1 MAQPVREI
9 NLEQFNALTEIAELI
24 RCEVYKN
31 LFGESNG
38 WTDERLLQSLDSI
51 LNENQEKENTENSF
65 TKNWDVAVQQ
75 ANKYKGKHR
84 DLNE

>member
-31 LFGESNG
+31 LYEESNG

-51 LNENQEKENTENSF
+51 LNNYKENKYDRGRENR
-65 TKNWDVAVQQ
+65 N
-75 ANKYKGKHR
+75 R
-84 DLNE
+84 DERS

>member
-1 MAQPVREI
+1 MAQPVREL

-31 LFGESNG
+31 LFGESND

-51 LNENQEKENTENSF
+51 IKDYKETDE
-65 TKNWDVAVQQ
+65 
-75 ANKYKGKHR
+75 
-84 DLNE
+84 

>member
-1 MAQPVREI
+1 MVKPVREI

-31 LFGESNG
+31 LYEESNG

-51 LNENQEKENTENSF
+51 LNNNKESE
-65 TKNWDVAVQQ
+65 
-75 ANKYKGKHR
+75 
-84 DLNE
+84 

>member
-1 MAQPVREI
+1 MAQPVREL

-31 LFGESNG
+31 LYEESNG

-51 LNENQEKENTENSF
+51 IKDYKEIDE
-65 TKNWDVAVQQ
+65 
-75 ANKYKGKHR
+75 
-84 DLNE
+84 

>member
-1 MAQPVREI
+1 MAQPVREL

-51 LNENQEKENTENSF
+51 ITDYKETDE
-65 TKNWDVAVQQ
+65 
-75 ANKYKGKHR
+75 
-84 DLNE
+84 

>member
-31 LFGESNG
+31 LYEESNG

-51 LNENQEKENTENSF
+51 LNNYKENKYDRGREN
-65 TKNWDVAVQQ
+65 
-75 ANKYKGKHR
+75 R
-84 DLNE
+84 DRDERS

>member
-31 LFGESNG
+31 LYEESNG

-51 LNENQEKENTENSF
+51 LNNYKENKYDRSREN
-65 TKNWDVAVQQ
+65 
-75 ANKYKGKHR
+75 R
-84 DLNE
+84 DRDERS